1 MKKTILMVPMVV
13 GYLETLFSEVK
24 GTNMSDSLDWYL
36 QKIAWSFT
44 QS

>member
-1 MKKTILMVPMVV
+1 MRKTILMVPAVV
-13 GYLETLFSEVK
+13 GYLGTLFSELK
-24 GTNMSDSLDWYL
+24 GTKISDHLDWYL